1 MMRDVRAMFL
11 LFSSLP
17 PSPPPSFTCRITK
30 CVAPV
35 CTQQQLLAC
44 WSRIAAAVCA
54 WP

>member
-1 MMRDVRAMFL
+1 MMSDVSAMFL

-17 PSPPPSFTCRITK
+17 PPSFTYRITK

-35 CTQQQLLAC
+35 YTQQQLLAC

-54 WP
+54 QP